1 MKAGRKR
8 KDPPLANHRNGG
20 DDALVSAAAPADPPH
35 DAGDGAGGEVEDDV
49 PKLEEGFYEI
59 EDIRKK
65 RIRKGKL
72 QYLIKWRG
80 WPETANT
87 WEPLENLG
95 SCSDVIDAF
104 EERLLSPPKKRK
116 RKSGGPQSIMKK
128 RRTPLYIGDGHDNA
142 DAATGS
148 IELMDGGGNMVP
160 DAQGRKVGDEAVE
173 LANEQV
179 RDFGPAGHGDV
190 AVGHEMNE
198 KDMGC
203 DNGFGGGFVDGTEMN
218 SVEDNGCYTSNNLP
232 GSREHDCSV
241 DVLPKDVSSQQPVK
255 GLGHRF
261 TGAKRRKSG
270 SVKRFKAG
278 SLPSDQDR
286 IQLTALRNVDGL
298 SEKGDAPANE
308 ISGPNGVVAVEKNK
322 ADANPS
328 RIIKILKAI
337 SFYTSVTK
345 DMPEVLVKFMAL
357 RADGKEM
364 IVDNKYLKD
373 NNPKLLIDYYEERLR
388 PDNLRE
394 NS

>member
-8 KDPPLANHRNGG
+8 KDPPLGNHPNGG
-20 DDALVSAAAPADPPH
+20 EDALVPTADPADPAH
-35 DAGDGAGGEVEDDV
+35 AAGDAAGGEVEDDV
-49 PKLEEGFYEI
+49 PKLEDGFYEI

-95 SCSDVIDAF
+95 SCSDFIDAF
-104 EERLLSPPKKRK
+104 EERLLSPKKRK
-116 RKSGGPQSIMKK
+116 RKSGGLQSIGKK
-128 RRTPLYIGDGHDNA
+128 KRTPLYIGDGHDNA
-142 DAATGS
+142 DAATDL
-148 IELMDGGGNMVP
+148 IEPMDVGGNMVL
-160 DAQGRKVGDEAVE
+160 DAQGRKEGDEAAE
-173 LANEQV
+173 LANEQE

-190 AVGHEMNE
+190 AVEHEMIE
-198 KDMGC
+198 KEMGGE
-203 DNGFGGGFVDGTEMN
+203 NGFGGGFVDGTEPN
-218 SVEDNGCYTSNNLP
+218 SAEDTGCDTSNHLA
-232 GSREHDCSV
+232 GSRDHDCSV

-255 GLGHRF
+255 GLAPRF

-270 SVKRFKAG
+270 SVKRFKAD

-298 SEKGDAPANE
+298 LGKGDALANE
-308 ISGPNGVVAVEKNK
+308 TSGPNRVVAVEKNK

-364 IVDNKYLKD
+364 IVDNNYLKD

-394 NS
+394 NC